1 MGPRWRIQ
9 AHPSGAVA
17 ARCMLVVGCGHYW
30 DWDSRF
36 AQIPGRGGEL
46 PLRGRESR
54 MHREEVV
61 VLVRLGSRGDG
72 GDISKRHASEAP
84 VSLEEEASG

>member
-1 MGPRWRIQ
+1 
-9 AHPSGAVA
+9 
-17 ARCMLVVGCGHYW
+17 
-30 DWDSRF
+30 
-36 AQIPGRGGEL
+36 
-46 PLRGRESR
+46 